1 MPVKSFMQ
9 DVFRFL
15 PKTVESASMSDLNGF
30 LVVHK
35 PSGITSHD
43 VVGFARRRLKT
54 KKIGHTGTLDP
65 LATGVLVLGVGN
77 GTRLIEYLVGCD
89 KEYSAELTFGGVSDT
104 FDAEGTI
111 KPNLKAAPFTQ
122 ADLEAALPRFIGRI
136 SQVPPVFSAIKIGG
150 QSAHRL
156 ARAGGEMPEMQ
167 PRQITIHDIK
177 ITKFNYPKAE
187 LHIVCGSGTYIRS
200 LAHDLGQTLGTGAY
214 LSKLT
219 RTRAG
224 QFTLADAATFH
235 QIRAEKLLPIET
247 GVTSL
252 LRLNLTKLETEKI
265 RMGQKIAARDCDY
278 ADLRAGFHEGQLIAI
293 LACEPEKG
301 LLKPVKVLH

>member
-1 MPVKSFMQ
+1 MHELS
-9 DVFRFL
+9 
-15 PKTVESASMSDLNGF
+15 GF
-30 LVVHK
+30 LVVNK
-35 PSGITSHD
+35 PNGVTSHD

-89 KEYSAELTFGGVSDT
+89 KEYSAEVTFGGTSDT
-104 FDAEGTI
+104 YDAEGLI
-111 KPNLKAAPFTQ
+111 QPNLQAEPFTKE
-122 ADLEAALPRFIGRI
+122 DLEAALPAFIGQI
-136 SQVPPVFSAIKIGG
+136 NQMPPVFSAIKING

-156 ARAGGEMPEMQ
+156 ARAGEAPEMQ

-177 ITKFNYPKAE
+177 ITKFKYPKAE
-187 LHIVCGSGTYIRS
+187 LHVTCGSGTYIRS

-224 QFTLADAATFH
+224 QFTLADASTFR
-235 QIRAEKLLPIET
+235 QIREDKLLPIET

-252 LRLNLTKLETEKI
+252 QRRNLTTLETEKI
-265 RMGQKIAARDCDY
+265 RMGQKITARDCKNN
-278 ADLRAGFHEGQLIAI
+278 DLRAGFCEDRLVAV
-293 LACEPEKG
+293 LACEPDKG
-301 LLKPVKVLH
+301 LLKPVKVLN